1 MMTLLAKVMVGTA
14 PDGFAYRLTEA
25 AFAGWAGLLV
35 TALNMLPIGQLDGG
49 HILYGLVRDKQ
60 RYFGWTAAVAL
71 LGLGFESPMWWL
83 IGGLGILL
91 RVAHPPTLDDSRPP
105 SRVAAAMGITA
116 LIILVLSFAPVP
128 IRM

>member
-1 MMTLLAKVMVGTA
+1 M
-14 PDGFAYRLTEA
+14 
-25 AFAGWAGLLV
+25 LV

-49 HILYGLVRDKQ
+49 HILYGLLRGKQ
-60 RYFGWTAAVAL
+60 RYFGWVAAVAL

-83 IGGLGILL
+83 IGGLGILF
-91 RVAHPPTLDDSRPP
+91 RVPHPPTLDDDRAP
-105 SRVAAAMGITA
+105 SRVAVAMGITA